1 MYIRSHRIPSPP
13 IPPPQVI
20 GVVVADTE
28 AIARRAAKLVVVE
41 YEDLPAVMS
50 CEEVRAGSTWV
61 REGLRLCCHSLHPHS
76 SPSLTSDW
84 DTPPAPPLPS
94 PPPAGSPNPC
104 TSPTPVPFAPSPQA
118 IEAGQFYDEYEHT
131 MTSGD
136 VGACFASGECDHV
149 IEGTYK
155 VWGRV

>member
-50 CEEVRAGSTWV
+50 CEEVRARGALGYGRGCDFAAIPCTPIRPPLSHQT
-61 REGLRLCCHSLHPHS
+61 G
-76 SPSLTSDW
+76 
-84 DTPPAPPLPS
+84 TPPPRPPCPCPRRLVPQPLHLPYPRS
-94 PPPAGSPNPC
+94 LCSL
-104 TSPTPVPFAPSPQA
+104 PT
-118 IEAGQFYDEYEHT
+118 GH
-131 MTSGD
+131 
-136 VGACFASGECDHV
+136 
-149 IEGTYK
+149 
-155 VWGRV
+155 

>member
-61 REGLRLCCHSLHPHS
+61 RERLRLCCHSLHTHPHHTAHIRLG
-76 SPSLTSDW
+76 PPTR
-84 DTPPAPPLPS
+84 TPPALSPRRPLRP
-94 PPPAGSPNPC
+94 GSST
-104 TSPTPVPFAPSPQA
+104 TSMSTP
-118 IEAGQFYDEYEHT
+118 
-131 MTSGD
+131 
-136 VGACFASGECDHV
+136 
-149 IEGTYK
+149 
-155 VWGRV
+155 

>member
-50 CEEVRAGSTWV
+50 CEEVRAGSTRV

-84 DTPPAPPLPS
+84 DTPPAPPLPL
-94 PPPAGSPNPC
+94 PPPAGP
-104 TSPTPVPFAPSPQA
+104 PTPAPPLPPFPLLPT
-118 IEAGQFYDEYEHT
+118 GH
-131 MTSGD
+131 
-136 VGACFASGECDHV
+136 
-149 IEGTYK
+149 
-155 VWGRV
+155 